1 MVGIIEHE
9 ALGIKIRKSNCVIF
23 SSEDWSAEAA
33 LSGDIFGFG
42 VFF

>member
-9 ALGIKIRKSNCVIF
+9 ALGIEIRKSNCVAF
-23 SSEDWSAEAA
+23 SSEDWSTEAA